1 MAVMESARNRLGG
14 GPHVLSGASG
24 ARLPS
29 TWQRMALELVG
40 TFLVLMGI
48 AVGVLTLCFALVVV
62 HGIMH

>member
-1 MAVMESARNRLGG
+1 MAVMESARNRLGA
-14 GPHVLSGASG
+14 GPHVLSDASG
-24 ARLPS
+24 ACRPS

-48 AVGVLTLCFALVVV
+48 AAGVLTLCFALVVV